1 MRVFGYSRVSTSEQA
16 DSGSSLATQRQQIAG
31 YAMIKGWSVDEHFVE
46 EGVSGSTPLADRPE
60 GKRLLSMLGEGDVIV
75 SAKLDR
81 AFRSAADALTVL
93 EELKAQSVG
102 LHLIDLGGDVTGNGI
117 SKMVFT
123 ILAAVAEGERDR
135 IRERIR
141 DARRHLASQGVFGG
155 GRRPFGSDVVMDGK
169 IRRIVPNEAEMAVI
183 ERMKAMRRDGAT
195 YRAIGAVTGHQPM
208 SVRRILERVK
218 RSDAMKLPTCSDS
231 ISREI
236 EARAINLKARG
247 GRPVALRRRISGVWC
262 SEWSFKENTEC
273 GFAGCRFTPRTRA
286 SPVSVLTR

>member
-1 MRVFGYSRVSTSEQA
+1 VGSDQQRRLLLSANLLFFRANVRVRRGEQ
-16 DSGSSLATQRQQIAG
+16 SVGGTMGMLRLFTRPGPILAPALLR

-93 EELKAQSVG
+93 EELRAQGVG

-135 IRERIR
+135 IRDRIR

-155 GRRPFGSDVVMDGK
+155 GKRPFGSDVVMDGK
-169 IRRIVPNEAEMAVI
+169 IRRLVPNEAEMAVI
-183 ERMKAMRRDGAT
+183 EQMRAMRREGAT
-195 YRAIGAVTGHQPM
+195 YRAIGSVTGHQPA
-208 SVRRILERVK
+208 SVQRILER
-218 RSDAMKLPTCSDS
+218 
-231 ISREI
+231 I
-236 EARAINLKARG
+236 ERA
-247 GRPVALRRRISGVWC
+247 GR
-262 SEWSFKENTEC
+262 
-273 GFAGCRFTPRTRA
+273 
-286 SPVSVLTR
+286 

>member
-46 EGVSGSTPLADRPE
+46 EGVSGSMPLADRPE

-93 EELKAQSVG
+93 EELKAQGVS

-141 DARRHLASQGVFGG
+141 DARRHLASQGVFAGG
-155 GRRPFGSDVVMDGK
+155 KRPFGSDVVMDGK

-208 SVRRILERVK
+208 SVRRILER
-218 RSDAMKLPTCSDS
+218 T
-231 ISREI
+231 E
-236 EARAINLKARG
+236 
-247 GRPVALRRRISGVWC
+247 GR
-262 SEWSFKENTEC
+262 
-273 GFAGCRFTPRTRA
+273 TP
-286 SPVSVLTR
+286 S